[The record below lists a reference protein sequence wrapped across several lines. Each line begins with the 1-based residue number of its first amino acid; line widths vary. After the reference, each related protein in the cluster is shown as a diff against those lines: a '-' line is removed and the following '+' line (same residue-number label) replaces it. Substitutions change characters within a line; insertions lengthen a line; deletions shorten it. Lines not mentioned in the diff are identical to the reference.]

1 MLEGGFEGI
10 TTAFML
16 LEIQSRNTLQ
26 VFCLWL
32 HSQPCNQSALCAIFY
47 LQQVFVLSAG
57 EPTIRFHSAQVP
69 ASPHWKWSEGVQ
81 VPKSNTWITQCEY
94 PLYVS
99 LTCGVGFFVVI
110 PGFTIDLCPGN
121 ALAGAWLRST
131 LQVVCSHPVL
141 HSRSAAGQTQETRLV
156 TLGTSAEECEQY
168 TTGG

>member
-32 HSQPCNQSALCAIFY
+32 HSQPCNQSTLRAIFY

-57 EPTIRFHSAQVP
+57 EPTIRPTLHKSLPLLTENGVRECRFQSQIHGLHSVNILFMFP
-69 ASPHWKWSEGVQ
+69 WRVGWVFCCHPRLHHW
-81 VPKSNTWITQCEY
+81 
-94 PLYVS
+94 PLS
-99 LTCGVGFFVVI
+99 R
-110 PGFTIDLCPGN
+110 N